1 MAAAHRATDGAIFH
15 GWHVVGAA
23 FAVLFLA
30 YGLQFSYGVFVTSM
44 ASDLGWS
51 RAQTALPYSIYVFL
65 YSVLSA
71 VTGRATDRFG
81 PRIVIRTG
89 AVLLGLGW
97 GLSALIAKP
106 WHLNVTLGLVAALG
120 MSVAWVPCN
129 ATVARW
135 FTRRRGTAVAIAST
149 GASLGN
155 FIVPALVAALIPYWG
170 WRMTLGVLATLSA
183 LCIFI
188 VARYMV
194 RDPEALGLWPDGD
207 QVSPPHA
214 ELTGGQTVRELLW
227 TESFMLIIGI
237 YFLSWLVVFVPFVHA
252 PAYAQDLGLSTLMS
266 ASILSAIGL
275 GGMVGRLSSGV
286 VSDALGRCPTLL
298 VICAMQAAGSV
309 LFARADGTLSLWFA
323 ALVFGISYGGG
334 VTVLPPLCGDLF
346 GRAHVASVVGAIFAI
361 AGSPA
366 AFGPYLAGWLYDTT
380 GGYGGAFLWAAAL
393 NVLAFLLTGVL
404 AWRLRS
410 RRGVAGIA

>member
-149 GASLGN
+149 GASFGN

-170 WRMTLGVLATLSA
+170 WRMILGVLATLSA

-214 ELTGGQTVRELLW
+214 ELTGGQTEYNGYGLW
-227 TESFMLIIGI
+227 FRRDVAG
-237 YFLSWLVVFVPFVHA
+237 
-252 PAYAQDLGLSTLMS
+252 Q
-266 ASILSAIGL
+266 ILSYAKEGIN
-275 GGMVGRLSSGV
+275 VGASAFLRAFPPARITAVLLSNLEDGV
-286 VSDALGRCPTLL
+286 WQPMHFV
-298 VICAMQAAGSV
+298 AAQIEAGE
-309 LFARADGTLSLWFA
+309 W
-323 ALVFGISYGGG
+323 
-334 VTVLPPLCGDLF
+334 
-346 GRAHVASVVGAIFAI
+346 GRA
-361 AGSPA
+361 
-366 AFGPYLAGWLYDTT
+366 
-380 GGYGGAFLWAAAL
+380 
-393 NVLAFLLTGVL
+393 
-404 AWRLRS
+404 
-410 RRGVAGIA
+410 